1 MNDHATIKPRVVS
14 IEPGDGFGEDE
25 LERLAVSLENPREHP
40 LAAAIVTAAKECGLK
55 LAPAGDFDAPTGKGV
70 KGTVDDRRIALGN
83 RRLLEDLGVE
93 AGPYAAMAEKLRRDG
108 RTVMFVIA
116 GHRKEMI

>member
-25 LERLAVSLENPREHP
+25 LLRLAVSLENSSEHP